1 MKVPV
6 SDTKKTEKVRKVEVL
21 KRPFFTELGNKDDP
35 SLHYHATHPPQLDFT
50 KGGKSGLYSCT

>member
-1 MKVPV
+1 MKAPV

-21 KRPFFTELGNKDDP
+21 KRPFFTELANKDEP

-50 KGGKSGLYSCT
+50 KGGKKRSL